1 MRLGAAI
8 FIEPKQVSLG
18 QNFQDGSGK
27 RVSRGTAPHTD
38 YEVIDSTAPVD
49 THAMHGCGEV
59 EDASRQRQ
67 SNARLLQLVQGSVLQ
82 VFGKQRIV
90 DSGRSAA
97 RLGQQARAA
106 QPLNRCAHLGYSRS
120 TALDLRQ

>member
-1 MRLGAAI
+1 MEVLVASGLVQWPIAGTPERPVRNSSIAI
-8 FIEPKQVSLG
+8 FIEPNPVSLS
-18 QNFQDGSGK
+18 QNYQDGSGK

-38 YEVIDSTAPVD
+38 YEIIDSTLPVD

-67 SNARLLQLVQGSVLQ
+67 TSARLLQLVQGSVLQ
-82 VFGKQRIV
+82 VFGEQRIV

-97 RLGQQARAA
+97 GLG
-106 QPLNRCAHLGYSRS
+106 
-120 TALDLRQ
+120 